1 MAWIDEP
8 AGNPCGLL
16 GKQKR
21 EHQERRI
28 VKLKRRG
35 DGPAWREITVVFRQI
50 EGIRHG
56 ATRQTTQIRPA

>member
-1 MAWIDEP
+1 MSWILEP
-8 AGNPCGLL
+8 AGSSCSLP
-16 GKQKR
+16 GKPKR
-21 EHQERRI
+21 ERQERRV

-35 DGPAWREITVVFRQI
+35 DGPAWREIIVVFRQI